1 MLSKTPITG
10 PARIAISALLILGLL
25 GGSLVVAHAGFET
38 SPRRGGTPVFVPL
51 PEAYIM
57 AACMYG
63 MSFLAMLALVRDR
76 STSNA
81 VSLVA
86 SAVYV
91 AVAYALIQSIG
102 PI

>member
-1 MLSKTPITG
+1 
-10 PARIAISALLILGLL
+10 
-25 GGSLVVAHAGFET
+25 
-38 SPRRGGTPVFVPL
+38 
-51 PEAYIM
+51 M